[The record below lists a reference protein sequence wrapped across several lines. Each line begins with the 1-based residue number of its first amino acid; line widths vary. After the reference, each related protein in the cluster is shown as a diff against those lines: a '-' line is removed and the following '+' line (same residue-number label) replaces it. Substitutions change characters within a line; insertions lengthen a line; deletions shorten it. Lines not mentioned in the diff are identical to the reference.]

1 MASLTSWHNDDDEV
15 DVDDYHYLNDDHD
28 DDDIDDDGVDDADV
42 DHYDDDDRIAPTTV
56 SFVRPMI
63 YRVVLFTHIICSSS
77 IPTRHKA
84 SIVSSYLLLLL
95 QYSFVP

>member
-28 DDDIDDDGVDDADV
+28 DDDIGDDGVDDADV
-42 DHYDDDDRIAPTTV
+42 DHYDDDRIALTTV
-56 SFVRPMI
+56 SFVRRMI
-63 YRVVLFTHIICSSS
+63 CRVVLFTHIICSSS

-84 SIVSSYLLLLL
+84 SIVSWYLLLLL